1 MSGQH
6 RMIDLVEEY
15 LALRRGM
22 GYALHIEGAE
32 LLRFARYADRK
43 GHHGAITAELAVE
56 WAKLPQQADPL
67 YWARRLDMVRRFAK
81 HRRLFDPHTE
91 IPAQGVFGP
100 SYRRP
105 QPHIY
110 SDAAIRQL
118 IQQASLLGPAGGLRP
133 KTYQTLFG
141 LLACTGL
148 RISEA
153 LHLKR
158 DDVNVQQGLITIAA
172 TKFKKTRLV
181 PLHPSAAQALK
192 RYSQQRDQYHK
203 HPPSETF
210 FLSEHG
216 TSLKYWKVL
225 MTFITLRQQ
234 LGWEATGRP
243 VPTIHGLRHSF
254 VVSRIVLW
262 YREGVDLDRRIAA
275 LSTYLG
281 HVKVT
286 DTYWYVTATP
296 ELLSLSTERFER
308 FARKSSGGDI

>member
-1 MSGQH
+1 MSGQPS
-6 RMIDLVEEY
+6 MVVLVEEY

-32 LLRFARYADRK
+32 LLRFARYADGK
-43 GHHGAITAELAVE
+43 GHHGAITSELAIE

-67 YWARRLDMVRRFAK
+67 YWARRLDIVRRFAK
-81 HRRLFDPHTE
+81 HRRLFDRDTE

-110 SDAAIRQL
+110 SDDAIRQL
-118 IQQASLLGPAGGLRP
+118 IQQASFLGPAGGLRP

-158 DDVNVQQGLITIAA
+158 EDLDLQRGLMTIAA
-172 TKFKKTRLV
+172 TKFKKTRVV
-181 PLHPSAAQALK
+181 PLHPSATRAVE
-192 RYSQQRDQYHK
+192 RYCQLRDQYHK
-203 HPPSETF
+203 HSRSETF
-210 FLSEHG
+210 FLSERG
-216 TSLKYWKVL
+216 TSLKYLKVL
-225 MTFITLRQQ
+225 MTFITLRRQ
-234 LGWEATGRP
+234 LGWEAKGRP
-243 VPTIHGLRHSF
+243 FPTIHGLRHSF
-254 VVSRIVLW
+254 VVNRIVHW
-262 YREGVDLDRRIAA
+262 YREGVDLDRSIAG

-286 DTYWYVTATP
+286 DTYWYMTATP

-308 FARKSSGGDI
+308 FAKGSLGGDV

>member
-1 MSGQH
+1 MSAQQ
-6 RMIDLVEEY
+6 MMVTLVEEY

-22 GYALHIEGAE
+22 GYALYIEGAE
-32 LLRFARYADRK
+32 LLRFARYADENGR
-43 GHHGAITAELAVE
+43 HGPITTELAVE

-67 YWARRLDMVRRFAK
+67 YWARRLDIVRRFAK
-81 HRRLFDPHTE
+81 HRRLFDPQTE
-91 IPAQGVFGP
+91 VPPEGLLGP

-110 SDAAIRQL
+110 SDDAIRQL
-118 IQQASLLGPAGGLRP
+118 IHQASLLGPAGGLRP

-153 LHLKR
+153 LRLR
-158 DDVNVQQGLITIAA
+158 RNDVDVQQGLMTIFA
-172 TKFKKTRLV
+172 TKFTKTRLV
-181 PLHPSAAQALK
+181 PLHPSAAQALQ
-192 RYSQQRDQYHK
+192 RYSQQRDQYHL
-203 HPPSETF
+203 HPRSETF
-210 FLSEHG
+210 FLTEHG
-216 TSLKYWKVL
+216 TSLKYWRVL

-234 LGWEATGRP
+234 LGWETKGRP
-243 VPTIHGLRHSF
+243 FPTIHGLRHSF
-254 VVSRIVLW
+254 AVSCLVQW
-262 YREGVDLDRRIAA
+262 YREGADVDRRIAA

-286 DTYWYVTATP
+286 DTYWYLTATP

-308 FARKSSGGDI
+308 FAGQSRGGDL

>member
-1 MSGQH
+1 MNDQNK
-6 RMIDLVEEY
+6 MVALVEEY

-32 LLRFARYADRK
+32 LLRFARYADEK
-43 GHHGAITAELAVE
+43 GHHSAITTELAME
-56 WAKLPQQADPL
+56 WARLPKQAERL
-67 YWARRLDMVRRFAK
+67 YWARRLDIVRRFAK

-91 IPAQGVFGP
+91 IPAEGAFGP

-110 SDAAIRQL
+110 SDDAIRQL
-118 IQQASLLGPAGGLRP
+118 IQQASLLGPAGGLRS

-153 LHLKR
+153 LHLRR
-158 DDVNVQQGLITIAA
+158 DDVDVQRGLMTITA
-172 TKFKKTRLV
+172 TKYKKTRLV
-181 PLHPSAAQALK
+181 PLHPSATQALK
-192 RYSQQRDQYHK
+192 RYSQKRDQYHL
-203 HPPSETF
+203 HPRAETF
-210 FLSEHG
+210 FLTEHG
-216 TSLKYWKVL
+216 TSLKYWRVL
-225 MTFITLRQQ
+225 MTFIALRQQ
-234 LGWEATGRP
+234 LGWEAKSRP
-243 VPTIHGLRHSF
+243 FPTIHGLRHSF
-254 VVSRIVLW
+254 VVSRIVHW

-296 ELLSLSTERFER
+296 ELLSLSTERFEQ
-308 FARKSSGGDI
+308 FAKKASGGAV